1 MRLRIRKTSIR
12 RYIAYFIDL
21 FVSSIPLLL
30 IMMVVGLLN
39 KELFQSDLFSI
50 PMMIGSMAI
59 LYIIYEIVFFVKKQE
74 TIGRRV
80 TKLSVSFEEDNVVQY
95 SIRAVVKVISL
106 VLIAPVVLS
115 FIMMNYG
122 DATSSLHDKI
132 AKSKVVFR

>member
-95 SIRAVVKVISL
+95 SI
-106 VLIAPVVLS
+106 
-115 FIMMNYG
+115 
-122 DATSSLHDKI
+122 
-132 AKSKVVFR
+132 